1 MNAQPE
7 NAFPTGP
14 GSLTADL
21 SGRVAVVT
29 GASSGLGARFAE
41 LLARS
46 GATVVAAARRKD
58 RLEEL
63 AERVPGVVPA
73 VCDVT
78 DDASRRELLRTS
90 LAQTGRVDVL
100 VNNAGHGYQKA
111 ALDETVEEFE
121 GIVSLNLT
129 ATFALATLFAREMIS
144 AGGGSIINIASILG
158 LVAAYPSSQAS
169 YVAAKS
175 GVVGLTRDLG
185 VQWARKGVRVN
196 ALAPGWFPSE
206 ATDEMFSDEQS
217 HRWLVRNTPMG
228 RGGRTGELDGAL
240 LLLASDASTFI
251 TGQTITVDG
260 GWTVR

>member
-1 MNAQPE
+1 MNATAE

-14 GSLTADL
+14 GTLTADL
-21 SGRVAVVT
+21 TGRVAVVT

-46 GATVVAAARRKD
+46 GATVVAAARRKE

-63 AERVPGVVPA
+63 AARVPGIVPA

-78 DDASRRELLRTS
+78 DDASRRELLRTA

-121 GIVSLNLT
+121 GILALNLT
-129 ATFALATLFAREMIS
+129 ATFALAVLFAREMIS
-144 AGGGSIINIASILG
+144 AGGGSIINLASILG
-158 LVAAYPSSQAS
+158 LVAAHPTSQAS

-185 VQWARKGVRVN
+185 VQWAPHGVRVN

-206 ATDEMFSDEQS
+206 ATDEMFTDERS

-240 LLLASDASTFI
+240 LLLASDASTFM
-251 TGQTITVDG
+251 TGQTVTVDG

>member
-1 MNAQPE
+1 VNAQPE
-7 NAFPTGP
+7 NALPTGP

-29 GASSGLGARFAE
+29 
-41 LLARS
+41 

-63 AERVPGVVPA
+63 AERVPGIVPA

-121 GIVSLNLT
+121 GIVALNLT
-129 ATFALATLFAREMIS
+129 STFALATLFAREMIP

-185 VQWARKGVRVN
+185 VQWARHGVRVN

-206 ATDEMFSDEQS
+206 ATDDMFADEQS

-240 LLLASDASTFI
+240 LLLASDASTFM
-251 TGQTITVDG
+251 TGQTVTVDG